1 MTGDQGQKTG
11 GQIGGLAA
19 KDSEMVDE
27 VSEAKAESVNWQPRS
42 EIDRM
47 KNNNL
52 TKMYSSKEEKDS
64 GRLLGGS
71 GQI

>member
-1 MTGDQGQKTG
+1 
-11 GQIGGLAA
+11 
-19 KDSEMVDE
+19 MVAE
-27 VSEAKAESVNWQPRS
+27 VSEVNAESVNWQPRS
-42 EIDRM
+42 GIDRM

>member
-1 MTGDQGQKTG
+1 
-11 GQIGGLAA
+11 
-19 KDSEMVDE
+19 MVDE